1 MATQAHTGYTSE
13 YRQASPTPRTRSS
26 TESSATK
33 ASLVRR
39 DSLQYA
45 APDGQDDIVPT
56 TFDES
61 ALRLLIDMDVRPTLL
76 ISFTLLVLTSFKK
89 CGVDCMLDRIKQG
102 MASARVFI
110 TSSIHFNSLI
120 SFLFQEAAVFLQKRA
135 ALEGDLG
142 RSMHKLAVNTKSAY
156 AANECKPGYTHH
168 ILLFYPDLILL
179 VVLSPW
185 PGTEQ

>member
-45 APDGQDDIVPT
+45 NADGQDDLVPT

-61 ALRLLIDMDVRPTLL
+61 ALRLLIDMDVRSGP
-76 ISFTLLVLTSFKK
+76 IVLVYFVYANLCQKVW
-89 CGVDCMLDRIKQG
+89 GRLH
-102 MASARVFI
+102 AR
-110 TSSIHFNSLI
+110 SH
-120 SFLFQEAAVFLQKRA
+120 
-135 ALEGDLG
+135 
-142 RSMHKLAVNTKSAY
+142 
-156 AANECKPGYTHH
+156 
-168 ILLFYPDLILL
+168 
-179 VVLSPW
+179 
-185 PGTEQ
+185 